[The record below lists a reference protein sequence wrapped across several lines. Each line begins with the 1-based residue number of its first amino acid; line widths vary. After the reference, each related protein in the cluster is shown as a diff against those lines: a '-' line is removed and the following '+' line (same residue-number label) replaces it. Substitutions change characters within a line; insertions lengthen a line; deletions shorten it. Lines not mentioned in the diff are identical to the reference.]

1 MQRIVFLV
9 FPYSTLLDLTGPLQV
24 FEDANRVLPQTE
36 RYRISIVSP
45 SGGAVATD
53 TAMPAQTESADAVR
67 DSSIDTLIVVG
78 GNRAHELSRDPA
90 VSSLVASL
98 AAQANRVAAVCTGAF
113 FLAAAGL
120 LNGRRAVTHWRAAD
134 LLAERYPEIRLE
146 RDPIFVQDDTI
157 WTSAGVTAGIDL
169 ALALVAED
177 CGRQLALELAR
188 ELVTFMARP
197 GGQMQFSRALSEQM
211 LDNAGSFDQ
220 LLYWIR
226 ENLTADLRVDMLAER
241 CNMSARTFARKF
253 TMTFGEPPAKLVEK
267 IRLEAAMAL
276 LVESRISLKSIALRC
291 GLIDVERMRRAF
303 RRQLGVSPSDYRA
316 RFRSTPDGDVEQ
328 NDSQAE

>member
-113 FLAAAGL
+113 FLAAAG
-120 LNGRRAVTHWRAAD
+120 
-134 LLAERYPEIRLE
+134 
-146 RDPIFVQDDTI
+146 
-157 WTSAGVTAGIDL
+157 S
-169 ALALVAED
+169 
-177 CGRQLALELAR
+177 
-188 ELVTFMARP
+188 
-197 GGQMQFSRALSEQM
+197 LSE
-211 LDNAGSFDQ
+211 
-220 LLYWIR
+220 
-226 ENLTADLRVDMLAER
+226 
-241 CNMSARTFARKF
+241 
-253 TMTFGEPPAKLVEK
+253 
-267 IRLEAAMAL
+267 
-276 LVESRISLKSIALRC
+276 
-291 GLIDVERMRRAF
+291 
-303 RRQLGVSPSDYRA
+303 
-316 RFRSTPDGDVEQ
+316 
-328 NDSQAE
+328 